1 MPPAAPIWSL
11 LDLDA
16 FYVSVER
23 AKDPTLCGK
32 PVIVGGNPERGRGI
46 VASASYEARARGVRT
61 AMPAVSAAR
70 LCPDA
75 IFRRPDFAA
84 CSDFSKKAAAILES
98 EAPRVLP
105 ASIDEFYLDFT
116 HRAGFD
122 IDRAD
127 AAVRRLRERLASEL
141 SLPASAGLASSR
153 LVAKIACGKAKPD
166 RQLLVRPGTEAAF
179 LAPLP
184 VGEMPGIGPKTEPQF
199 LAAGF
204 LTIGDLVDR
213 PERERREFLGTH
225 AEYWRRRAM
234 GEDIADD
241 LVEERE
247 RSIGA
252 EETFDRD
259 LSDPGEAEAALASLS
274 ETACYR
280 LRKQGLVARHLSLK
294 IRYEDFETISAS
306 HSFPEPTDGYDD
318 IRRAASAALDRRW
331 RKSRRL
337 RLLGVR
343 LTGLEDKNAGWLPL
357 DLAGREREERAFA
370 AVDRIKEK
378 FGEGS
383 LRFARGTVKPADSTK
398 PPNAPTSGG
407 KAKG

>member
-1 MPPAAPIWSL
+1 VSAHVARSAIGAL

-23 AKDPTLCGK
+23 VKDPSLRGK
-32 PVIVGGNPERGRGI
+32 PVIVGGDPQRGRGI

-84 CSDFSKKAAAILES
+84 CSDFSRKAATILEG

-122 IDRAD
+122 VDRA
-127 AAVRRLRERLASEL
+127 AEAVGRLRARLASEL
-141 SLPASAGLASSR
+141 SLPASAGIASSR

-166 RQLLVRPGTEAAF
+166 RQLLVRPGTEAEF

-184 VGEMPGIGPKTEPQF
+184 IGEMPGIGPKTEPQF

-204 LTIGDLVDR
+204 LTIGDLADR
-213 PERERREFLGTH
+213 PERDRREFLGLQT
-225 AEYWRRRAM
+225 EYWRRRAM

-241 LVEERE
+241 MVEERD

-259 LSDPGEAEAALASLS
+259 ISDPDEAQVALASLS
-274 ETACYR
+274 ETACFR

-306 HSFPEPTDGYDD
+306 HSFPEPIDGYDD
-318 IRRAASAALDRRW
+318 IRRAAWASLDRRW
-331 RKSRRL
+331 RRSRRL

-343 LTGLEDKNAGWLPL
+343 LTGLEEKNAGWLPI

-383 LRFARGTVKPADSTK
+383 LHFARGTVKPAK
-398 PPNAPTSGG
+398 PPKAPG
-407 KAKG
+407 

>member
-1 MPPAAPIWSL
+1 PIWAL

-23 AKDPTLCGK
+23 AKDPSLVGK
-32 PVIVGGNPERGRGI
+32 PVIVGGDPERGRGI

-61 AMPAVSAAR
+61 AMPAASAAR

-75 IFRRPDFAA
+75 IFLRPDFAA
-84 CSDFSKKAAAILES
+84 CTDYSRRAAAILDA

-116 HRAGFD
+116 HRGGFD
-122 IDRAD
+122 FEKACD
-127 AAVRRLRERLASEL
+127 AVARLRDRLRREL
-141 SLPASAGLASSR
+141 ALPSSAGIATSR

-166 RQLLVRPGTEAAF
+166 RQIFVPPGSEAVF

-184 VGEMPGIGPKTEPQF
+184 VGEMPGIGPKTEPRF
-199 LAAGF
+199 LDAGF
-204 LTIGDLVDR
+204 RTIGDLANR
-213 PERERREFLGTH
+213 PEGERRELLGEH
-225 AEYWRRRAM
+225 AEYWKRRAQ
-234 GEDIADD
+234 GQDVAGDPFG
-241 LVEERE
+241 EERD

-259 LSDPGEAEAALASLS
+259 LSDPAEVDRALASLA
-274 ETACYR
+274 ETACFR
-280 LRKQGLVARHLSLK
+280 LRRKAWVAATLSLK

-306 HSFPEPTDGYDD
+306 HTFPEPTDGYDE
-318 IRRAASAALDRRW
+318 IRKAAAAALDRRW
-331 RKSRRL
+331 NRRRRL

-343 LTGLEDKNAGWLPL
+343 LTGLEEKNAGWLPL
-357 DLAGREREERAFA
+357 ELPGRDREERAFA

-383 LRFARGTVKPADSTK
+383 LRFARGTRLPDK
-398 PPNAPTSGG
+398 
-407 KAKG
+407 

>member
-1 MPPAAPIWSL
+1 MAHLPIWAL

-23 AKDPTLCGK
+23 AKDPSLEGK
-32 PVIVGGNPERGRGI
+32 PVIVGGDPHKGRGI
-46 VASASYEARARGVRT
+46 VASASYEARAAGVRT
-61 AMPAVSAAR
+61 AMPAVTAAR
-70 LCPDA
+70 LCPQA
-75 IFRRPDFAA
+75 VFVRPDFTA
-84 CSDFSKKAAAILES
+84 CGEYSKSAAAILET

-116 HRAGFD
+116 HRGGFD
-122 IDRAD
+122 FEKTD
-127 AAVRRLRERLASEL
+127 AAVRRLRERLRSEL
-141 SLPASAGLASSR
+141 TLPASAGIASSR

-166 RQLLVRPGTEAAF
+166 RQIVVPPGEEPGF

-184 VGEMPGIGPKTEPQF
+184 IGEMPGIGPRTEPQF

-204 LTIGDLVDR
+204 LTIGDLAAR
-213 PERERREFLGTH
+213 PELERREFLGAH
-225 AEYWRRRAM
+225 AEYWRRRAL
-234 GEDIADD
+234 GEDVSDAMDG
-241 LVEERE
+241 ERE

-259 LSDPGEAEAALASLS
+259 LSDPAEVDAALASLA

-280 LRKQGLVARHLSLK
+280 LRKSGLVARQLSLK

-306 HSFPEPTDGYDD
+306 HAFPEATDAYDA
-318 IRRAASAALDRRW
+318 IRRAAQAALERRW

-343 LTGLEDKNAGWLPL
+343 LTALEEKNAGWLPL
-357 DLAGREREERAFA
+357 DLPGKNREERAFA
-370 AVDRIKEK
+370 AIDAVKRK

-383 LRFARGTVKPADSTK
+383 LRFAKGTRPRE
-398 PPNAPTSGG
+398 
-407 KAKG
+407 